1 MPISP
6 SRQLAYRIL
15 EAVEE
20 RGAFASE
27 LLHAAPARR
36 LIPADRRL
44 ATEIV
49 MGVLRWRGQL
59 DFLIERGCRR
69 RIGDLDLGVRVAL
82 RMGLYQLR
90 FLDRVPAM
98 AAVHESVELVK
109 QYVHPRAAGLVN
121 AVLRRAPTGP
131 MQGILQQERDP
142 MRREAAELSHPE
154 WLLERWNRRFGPET
168 TRRIAEYD
176 NMAPPVAMRLD
187 AARVTPDA
195 ALARLRHD
203 KIQTTPGAL
212 TGGAWLVTGGDVT
225 QHPLYQAGDVW
236 IQDEGSQLVALLLE
250 PQSSDL
256 LLDACAAPGGKT
268 AVLQTRAPQAR
279 ILAMDRHPHRA
290 RLLARLH
297 EGRHSW
303 VIAADASQP
312 LPVRAQF
319 DRILVDAPCSGTGT
333 LARNPEIRWRL
344 QPEDL
349 PRLQQLQLSILS
361 NVVNWLRPGGRL
373 VYSVCSLEEEE
384 GPAVVRRFLKKHRQ
398 FHLLPAASVLE
409 RLREAGDWTGPDQ
422 PTVADEEYFRT
433 LPGVH
438 PCDGFFAA
446 VLERTPQTEAHSSQ

>member
-20 RGAFASE
+20 RAAFASE
-27 LLHAAPARR
+27 LLHAPVARR
-36 LIPADRRL
+36 LISADRRL

-59 DFLIERGCRR
+59 DYLIERGSRR
-69 RIGDLDLGVRVAL
+69 RIGDLDLGVRIAL

-109 QYVHPRAAGLVN
+109 QHVHPRAAGLVN
-121 AVLRRAPTGP
+121 AVLRRASSEPI
-131 MQGILQQERDP
+131 QVLLQQERDP
-142 MRREAAELSHPE
+142 VRREAAEFSHPA
-154 WLLERWNRRFGPET
+154 WLLERWSRRFGPEA

-176 NMAPPVAMRLD
+176 NMAPPVAVRLD
-187 AARVTPDA
+187 SSRVTREA
-195 ALARLRHD
+195 ALLQLQRD
-203 KIQTTPGAL
+203 KILATPGAL
-212 TGGAWLVTGGDVT
+212 TGGALLIASGDVT
-225 QHPLYQAGDVW
+225 QHSLYQGGDLW
-236 IQDEGSQLVALLLE
+236 IQDEASQLVALLLE
-250 PQSSDL
+250 PQPSEL

-268 AVLQTRAPQAR
+268 AVLRTRAPGACVM
-279 ILAMDRHPHRA
+279 AMDRHPHRA

-297 EGRHSW
+297 ETRQSW
-303 VIAADASQP
+303 VIAADATQP
-312 LPVRAQF
+312 LPVHAQF

-344 QPEDL
+344 KPNDL
-349 PRLQQLQLSILS
+349 SRLQQVQLAILS

-373 VYSVCSLEEEE
+373 LYSVCSLEAEE
-384 GPAVVRRFLKKHRQ
+384 GPAVVTEFLARHQNLRPI
-398 FHLLPAASVLE
+398 PADSILQ
-409 RLREAGDWTGPDQ
+409 RLRASGDWTGPDEPGLVQ
-422 PTVADEEYFRT
+422 QNCFQT

-438 PCDGFFAA
+438 SCDGFFAA
-446 VLERTPQTEAHSSQ
+446 VFEKAGPAGNL

>member
-1 MPISP
+1 MPVSP

-59 DFLIERGCRR
+59 DYLIERGSRR
-69 RIGDLDLGVRVAL
+69 HIGDLDTGVRVAL

-90 FLDRVPAM
+90 FLDRVPVM

-109 QYVHPRAAGLVN
+109 RYVHPRAAGLVN

-131 MQGILQQERDP
+131 MQGILLQERDSV
-142 MRREAAELSHPE
+142 RREAAELSHPA
-154 WLLERWNRRFGPET
+154 WLLERWNRCFGPET
-168 TRRIAEYD
+168 TRRMAEYD
-176 NMAPPVAMRLD
+176 NMAPPVAVRLD
-187 AARVTPDA
+187 TTRVSPDA
-195 ALARLRHD
+195 ALQQLRRD

-212 TGGAWLVTGGDVT
+212 TGGALLVTGGDVT
-225 QHPLYQAGDVW
+225 QHPLYQAGDLW

-250 PQSSDL
+250 PQPTEL

-268 AVLQTRAPQAR
+268 AVMQTRAPQAR

-297 EGRHSW
+297 DCRHTW

-312 LPVRAQF
+312 LPVQVAF

-344 QPEDL
+344 QPGDL
-349 PRLQQLQLSILS
+349 PRLQKLQLSILS

-384 GPAVVRRFLKKHRQ
+384 GPTVVRQFLHQHRQ
-398 FHLLPAASVLE
+398 FHLLPADSILE
-409 RLREAGDWTGPDQ
+409 RLREEGDWVGLDDSA
-422 PTVADEEYFRT
+422 VLHNGFFRT
-433 LPGVH
+433 LPGIH

-446 VLERTPQTEAHSSQ
+446 VIERTS

>member
-1 MPISP
+1 MPVSP

-27 LLHAAPARR
+27 MLHAAPARR

-59 DFLIERGCRR
+59 DYLIERGSRR
-69 RIGDLDLGVRVAL
+69 RIDDLDLGVRVAL

-98 AAVHESVELVK
+98 AAVHESVELAK
-109 QYVHPRAAGLVN
+109 QHVHPRAAGLVN
-121 AVLRRAPTGP
+121 AVLRRAPAGP
-131 MQGILQQERDP
+131 LQGILQQERDP
-142 MRREAAELSHPE
+142 MRREAAELSHPA
-154 WLLERWNRRFGPET
+154 WLLERWSRRFGPET
-168 TRRIAEYD
+168 TRRMAEYD
-176 NMAPPVAMRLD
+176 NTAPPVAVRPD
-187 AARVTPDA
+187 AARVTPEA
-195 ALARLRHD
+195 ALQQLHHD
-203 KIQTTPGAL
+203 KIQTAPGAM
-212 TGGAWLVTGGDVT
+212 TGGALLVVAGDVT
-225 QHPLYQAGDVW
+225 RHPLYQDGGLW

-250 PQSSDL
+250 PQASDL

-279 ILAMDRHPHRA
+279 ILAMDRHPQRA

-297 EGRHSW
+297 GSRHSW

-312 LPVRAQF
+312 LPVRVEF

-344 QPEDL
+344 RPEDL
-349 PRLQQLQLSILS
+349 HRLQQLQLSILS

-384 GPAVVRRFLKKHRQ
+384 GPAVVRQFLDRHRQ
-398 FHLLPAASVLE
+398 LHLIPAAPILN
-409 RLREAGDWTGPDQ
+409 RLRGTGDWTGPGEPALLDGG
-422 PTVADEEYFRT
+422 YFRT
-433 LPGVH
+433 LPGIH

-446 VLERTPQTEAHSSQ
+446 VLEKAE